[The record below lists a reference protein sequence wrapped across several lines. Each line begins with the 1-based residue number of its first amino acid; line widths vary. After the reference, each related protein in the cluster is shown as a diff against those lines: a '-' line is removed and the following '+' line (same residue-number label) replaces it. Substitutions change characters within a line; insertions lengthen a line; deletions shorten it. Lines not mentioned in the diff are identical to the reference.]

1 MITGKNFGDGG
12 LRDRDAIMGF
22 VGKDLE
28 GAAMLIRASYEDKTD
43 RGKKLYQQG
52 VDIIGSMIKYV
63 KVSPPSGEGFNL
75 DTGDPSL
82 TNSKP
87 NHVSCCNG
95 RMYLRAFTDDMRWL
109 LTAYQWE
116 LERGNNH
123 YDWWRWCVQFAE
135 WLLWQQKPDGSFPR
149 SWYPG
154 TDKIYD
160 DNYQCTYN
168 AMAFLV
174 KVSDVTGDDFWT
186 AHGGK
191 YPFLTAAKRAGDFVW
206 QTYQKNEQYVGGTID
221 NNNIQDKEAGTLSLE
236 GYLALYENTKDTK
249 WLDRAKAAADYAET
263 YIYGWNVPMPE
274 DQTDQ
279 TLQWKKDASTIGVSK
294 ISTQGSGVD
303 QWMAGDVD
311 EYARLYKY
319 TNDPHYKD
327 IATMLL
333 HNTKNMVALPGRL
346 WDLYEPGAQQEH
358 WGISS
363 GRGQARHR
371 GALPWVTVNHIT
383 GIFGLKDF
391 DMNLYNEIA
400 GAEKAKAKK

>member
-1 MITGKNFGDGG
+1 
-12 LRDRDAIMGF
+12 
-22 VGKDLE
+22 
-28 GAAMLIRASYEDKTD
+28 
-43 RGKKLYQQG
+43 
-52 VDIIGSMIKYV
+52 
-63 KVSPPSGEGFNL
+63 
-75 DTGDPSL
+75 
-82 TNSKP
+82 
-87 NHVSCCNG
+87 
-95 RMYLRAFTDDMRWL
+95 
-109 LTAYQWE
+109 
-116 LERGNNH
+116 
-123 YDWWRWCVQFAE
+123 
-135 WLLWQQKPDGSFPR
+135 LWQQKPDGSFPR

-191 YPFLTAAKRAGDFVW
+191 FPFLTAAKKAGDFVW
-206 QTYQKNEQYVGGTID
+206 GTYQNNEQYVGGTID

-236 GYLALYENTKDTK
+236 GYLALYENTKDNK
-249 WLDRAKAAADYAET
+249 WLDHAKAAADYAET

-274 DQTDQ
+274 DQTDKD
-279 TLQWKKDASTIGVSK
+279 LQWKKDASTIGVTK
-294 ISTQGSGVD
+294 ISTSGSGVD

-383 GIFGLKDF
+383 GIFALKDF
-391 DMNLYNEIA
+391 DMTLYNEIA
-400 GAEKAKAKK
+400 GADKAKTKK